1 MISTTIIGFKEN
13 IVIYLNVMHS
23 LEMNKISTEN
33 KIPTAKNYSITAPLM
48 RNSTKCSMDLG
59 EKSSVKQA

>member
-33 KIPTAKNYSITAPLM
+33 KIPTAKKLFNYGTI
-48 RNSTKCSMDLG
+48 D
-59 EKSSVKQA
+59 EKFYEMLDGFE